1 MEKRLWMF
9 LAGIIGMMAV
19 VSLVGWQRQGLPAV
33 DPSWLKPPTIHEEAP
48 QRQTVATATAI
59 PSANA
64 ASSTV
69 KQANAS
75 VIKVVDG
82 DTLDAKLDDEGKVFR
97 IRFLGINTPETVDP
111 RRPVQCFGKEA
122 SNKMKELLTGKRIR
136 LEADPE
142 ADERDKYGRLLR
154 NVYLEDG
161 TDVNAYMVREGY
173 AYAYLSFPLNAKRKK
188 ELKKLQE
195 DAKMAGRGLWNSEA
209 CEGLK

>member
-48 QRQTVATATAI
+48 QSQTVATATAI

-75 VIKVVDG
+75 VVKVVDG
-82 DTLDAKLDDEGKVFR
+82 DTIDAKLDDEGKVYR

-188 ELKKLQE
+188 ELRKLQE
-195 DAKMAGRGLWNSEA
+195 DAKMAGRGLWNPEA
-209 CEGLK
+209 CK

>member
-48 QRQTVATATAI
+48 QSQTVATATAI

-75 VIKVVDG
+75 VVKVVDG
-82 DTLDAKLDDEGKVFR
+82 DTIDAKLDDEGKVYR

-188 ELKKLQE
+188 ELRKLQE
-195 DAKMAGRGLWNSEA
+195 DAKMAGRGLWNPEA